1 MTKRTEKV
9 MEFIRKAFLYGKD
22 FCEDTAE
29 NLKETVVTA
38 VDSAKLQYRINSQ
51 RNELNA
57 LYATLGKILCNETL
71 SEGGREEASAEEING
86 LCMRI
91 KAKETLLDGLQKQLR
106 IVCGKVICP
115 GCGKFMSEKYV
126 YCPWCGRA
134 TSIEAEYEESDIS
147 SDELDDV
154 REIDEI

>member
-1 MTKRTEKV
+1 
-9 MEFIRKAFLYGKD
+9 MEFLRKAFLYGKD

-38 VDSAKLQYRINSQ
+38 VDGAKLQYRITSQ

-57 LYATLGKILCNETL
+57 LYAMLGRILYNETL
-71 SEGGREEASAEEING
+71 SEGAREESSAEEITG
-86 LCMRI
+86 LCARI
-91 KAKETLLDGLQKQLR
+91 KTKEELLDGLQKQLR

-115 GCGKFMSEKYV
+115 GCGRFMSEKYV
-126 YCPWCGRA
+126 FCPYCGRA
-134 TSIEAEYEESDIS
+134 TSIDADEEGADVS

-154 REIDEI
+154 REIDEL